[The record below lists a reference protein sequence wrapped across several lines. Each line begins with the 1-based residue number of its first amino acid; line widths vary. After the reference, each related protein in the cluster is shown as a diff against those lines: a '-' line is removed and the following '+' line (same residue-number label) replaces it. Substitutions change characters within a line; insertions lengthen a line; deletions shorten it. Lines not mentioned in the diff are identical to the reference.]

1 VVSSIISDGLLV
13 LASFERYSSVALELA
28 AANSKTLALYSWVFC
43 VIFLIKSA
51 VCVTFLIRSAVRLMS
66 VMMHSLS
73 VDTPFPLLNPSASTI
88 SGNVR
93 AMEANVRAIEVP
105 KPIIEQAMPIFD

>member
-1 VVSSIISDGLLV
+1 MPGLF
-13 LASFERYSSVALELA
+13 AAYGRETHDALL
-28 AANSKTLALYSWVFC
+28 KCRGMT
-43 VIFLIKSA
+43 I
-51 VCVTFLIRSAVRLMS
+51 
-66 VMMHSLS
+66 
-73 VDTPFPLLNPSASTI
+73 TPFPLLNPSASTI